1 MSSVA
6 DQQGLVYLGLDVHK
20 DSSSVGILRGD
31 ESVPDVER
39 IFHDGESVRRLIS
52 RFADRSRLRSCYEAG
67 PTGYGLHRE
76 LTGLGVRNQV
86 VAPSLVPRRA
96 GDRVKTDRRDA
107 RRLARLHR
115 AGELTAIRVPTQD
128 EEAVRDLCRARADLL
143 DDRHRARKRLGA
155 FLLRHGEVYRAGSP
169 WTMTHDRWL
178 SGLVFAQRAAA
189 VTFAHYRAALAERDA
204 TLAAV
209 EADLWPFA
217 EVEPFGEC
225 VRRLGAYRG
234 IARLGALT
242 IATEVTDWRRFA
254 RAEAF
259 MGFTGL
265 VPSEYSSG
273 DSTRRGHITKAGNEH
288 LRTQL
293 VESAWAYQHG
303 PAVGVELRKRQHDL
317 PPATIARAWAA
328 QRRLC
333 RRFRDLAGRKNSK
346 AIVAVAIARELAGF
360 LWAEMTCPQH
370 TESIPA

>member
-1 MSSVA
+1 
-6 DQQGLVYLGLDVHK
+6 
-20 DSSSVGILRGD
+20 
-31 ESVPDVER
+31 
-39 IFHDGESVRRLIS
+39 
-52 RFADRSRLRSCYEAG
+52 
-67 PTGYGLHRE
+67 
-76 LTGLGVRNQV
+76 
-86 VAPSLVPRRA
+86 
-96 GDRVKTDRRDA
+96 
-107 RRLARLHR
+107 
-115 AGELTAIRVPTQD
+115 
-128 EEAVRDLCRARADLL
+128 
-143 DDRHRARKRLGA
+143 
-155 FLLRHGEVYRAGSP
+155 
-169 WTMTHDRWL
+169 
-178 SGLVFAQRAAA
+178 
-189 VTFAHYRAALAERDA
+189 
-204 TLAAV
+204 
-209 EADLWPFA
+209 
-217 EVEPFGEC
+217 

-273 DSTRRGHITKAGNEH
+273 EATRRGQITKAGNEH

-303 PAVGVELRKRQHDL
+303 PAVGAELRKRQQDL
-317 PPATIARAWAA
+317 PPATIARAWTA

-333 RRFRDLAGRKNSK
+333 RRFRHLATHKNTK